1 MHRDHISSMKTSLLA
16 VPVLVLLFLGR
27 AYPQA
32 DRAPLPD
39 APSDPLLQSAPDFSQ
54 WEITFIYPKDPKSQ
68 PTAKPSGKD
77 PSAAGLCPGKSVTT
91 KTRHIVHEDSTDID
105 GHHSE
110 KWHIGTL
117 QYARLPG
124 QTVWFESDAGRLAD
138 GTAIDANYSPFPASG
153 FRDLDWISRT
163 TYLGTLK
170 FNDRDC
176 LVFTP
181 DETTGK
187 VSADRA
193 QQLAN
198 WESLPTV
205 ACVDAVT
212 RLPVLVRINGET
224 RRFTFCDPPAEMQ
237 VLPSD
242 LAEQVKKAE
251 EARTRLHQQPQRPY

>member
-1 MHRDHISSMKTSLLA
+1 MKTSLLA
-16 VPVLVLLFLGR
+16 APVFIFMMLGH

-32 DRAPLPD
+32 DRPPLAD

-54 WEITFIYPKDPKSQ
+54 WEIAFTYPKDPRSQ
-68 PTAKPSGKD
+68 PTAKPSGKV
-77 PSAAGLCPGKSVTT
+77 PAATAICPGKSVTT
-91 KTRHIVHEDSTDID
+91 RTRQIVHEDVTDLD
-105 GHHSE
+105 GQRTE

-117 QYARLPG
+117 QYARPPG
-124 QTVWFESDAGRLAD
+124 QKVWFESDAGGLAD

-181 DETTGK
+181 DDSPNN
-187 VSADRA
+187 VSVDRA

-205 ACVDAVT
+205 ACIDAVT

-251 EARTRLHQQPQRPY
+251 EARTRLLQQPQRPY

>member
-1 MHRDHISSMKTSLLA
+1 MKTSLLA
-16 VPVLVLLFLGR
+16 VSVFTVLLLGQ

-32 DRAPLPD
+32 DRPPLPD
-39 APSDPLLQSAPDFSQ
+39 APSDPLLQAAPDFSQ
-54 WEITFIYPKDPKSQ
+54 WEIIFAYPKDHISQ
-68 PTAKPSGKD
+68 PDAKASGKV
-77 PSAAGLCPGKSVTT
+77 PSAAAIWPGKSVTT
-91 KTRHIVHEDSTDID
+91 KTRQIVHEEVTGLD
-105 GHHSE
+105 GQRTE

-117 QYARLPG
+117 QYARPPG
-124 QTVWFESDAGRLAD
+124 QTGWFESDGGRLAD

-163 TYLGTLK
+163 TYLGTVK
-170 FNDRDC
+170 FHDRDC

-181 DETTGK
+181 GEAPND

-205 ACVDAVT
+205 ACIDAVT
-212 RLPVLVRINGET
+212 RLPVLVRMNGGT
-224 RRFTFCDPPAEMQ
+224 RKFTFGNPPAEIQ
-237 VLPSD
+237 TLPSD

-251 EARTRLHQQPQRPY
+251 EARTRLHQQPQRPF